1 MMRRYLL
8 LALVSIAAVSCM
20 CGSRVIAR
28 TSRGFRT
35 VTVFERD
42 CGATTASST
51 QVSVQW
57 RWSVLGSGNAFVAD
71 RLSNDNAVTARWL
84 SDREVEIQYP
94 ASARVFRSES
104 SANGVRIRYRPYGG

>member
-1 MMRRYLL
+1 MRRYLL
-8 LALVSIAAVSCM
+8 LALVSMTAASCM
-20 CGSRVIAR
+20 CGNRVITR
-28 TSRGFRT
+28 TSRGLRT

-42 CGATTASST
+42 CGATTGFST

-57 RWSVLGSGNAFVAD
+57 RWSVLGTGDTFVAD
-71 RLSNDNAVTARWL
+71 RLANDKSVTARWL

-94 ASARVFRSES
+94 ASARVVRSEN